1 MTAHHAAVV
10 YSWLLPWLMQLE
22 ALLKASF
29 AQALEARNLITQQ
42 NISVKAAD
50 TVNRINT
57 NILHLPRFKLN
68 VVPGMIKVRHI
79 LPRAALSKPPQ

>member
-1 MTAHHAAVV
+1 
-10 YSWLLPWLMQLE
+10 MQLE

-79 LPRAALSKPPQ
+79 LPSAALSKPPQ